1 MQAAAAQA
9 PLKIDPNAFGMRAIV
24 MFAFASAG
32 RWKDVD
38 EQHRQAIRDNS
49 NSPNFVEAFSRV
61 IVGDLDAAL
70 LATERG
76 VRVEH
81 DRAGRQHR
89 HLARCEKEA
98 GAARVLQTAFGAIGG
113 SIRRRQWTF
122 PCPRP
127 QYRLAQGAA
136 AAVRSA
142 VRRVPTT
149 GMASST
155 RPNSTAAWT
164 SMS

>member
-49 NSPNFVEAFSRV
+49 NSPNYVEAFSGV
-61 IVGDLDAAL
+61 ISGDLDAAL

-76 VRVEH
+76 VRAKEPQFLTV
-81 DRAGRQHR
+81 G
-89 HLARCEKEA
+89 LSCEPMLSPLRTRPRFVALVREL
-98 GAARVLQTAFGAIGG
+98 GATMCPPLERWPIK
-113 SIRRRQWTF
+113 
-122 PCPRP
+122 PRP
-127 QYRLAQGAA
+127 
-136 AAVRSA
+136 
-142 VRRVPTT
+142 
-149 GMASST
+149 
-155 RPNSTAAWT
+155 
-164 SMS
+164 